1 MGLRSED
8 ELMVSIGFC
17 EDLKFIF
24 ISATLDPTDSRVY
37 MNLYEIS
44 IRR

>member
-8 ELMVSIGFC
+8 ELVSLGFC
-17 EDLKFIF
+17 EDLEFIF
-24 ISATLDPTDSRVY
+24 ISATLDPTDSRVF

>member
-8 ELMVSIGFC
+8 ELVFLGFC
-17 EDLKFIF
+17 ENLEFMF
-24 ISATLDPTDSRVY
+24 ISATLDPTDSRVN
-37 MNLYEIS
+37 MNLYEIL